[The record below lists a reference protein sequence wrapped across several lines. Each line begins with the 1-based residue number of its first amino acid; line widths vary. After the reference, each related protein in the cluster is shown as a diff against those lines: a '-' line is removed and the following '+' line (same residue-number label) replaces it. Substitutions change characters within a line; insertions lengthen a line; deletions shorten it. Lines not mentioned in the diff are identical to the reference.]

1 MVTASLG
8 SRFPRVLYIFFAVFM
23 EGKVAGGNEEKGLGR
38 QLVVYSQLE
47 VCEQ

>member
-23 EGKVAGGNEEKGLGR
+23 EGKVAGGNEKVLGR